1 MIHYDSLLQNATD
14 IITKCNSYFI
24 RKCDAT
30 EIYYKMR
37 QVFYYKMRQFYYKM
51 RQLLQ
56 NATAITKCKVYCKLR
71 QYTEQ
76 FNLLKMEEDS
86 CNNVQ
91 ENLKLAMKKE
101 G

>member
-1 MIHYDSLLQNATD
+1 
-14 IITKCNSYFI
+14 
-24 RKCDAT
+24 
-30 EIYYKMR
+30 
-37 QVFYYKMRQFYYKM
+37 MRQFYYKM

-56 NATAITKCKVYCKLR
+56 NAMILLQNATAILKCNVYCKLR

-76 FNLLKMEEDS
+76 FNLLKMEKDS